1 MGLSSR
7 GSERDQRIEGAEMMP
22 NEEWGA
28 RGELTSLLLFNRLIF
43 VEVLAELMGAA
54 LLGW

>member
-1 MGLSSR
+1 MSSR